1 MPNPEA
7 SVVPNFESVEEM
19 KTALGAKARFE
30 HINLYPRDGSTI
42 QGEVEERVAELARV
56 DNGEALAFNA
66 GMAAVAAA
74 VDTAL
79 FERGADRPV
88 LACSRE
94 MYTQTRKLIDRYV
107 RPRGVEVRLFESGDT
122 DDVEKVIDSRSP
134 DIFMSETVSNFLN
147 VPVLDTDHLLEKIRS
162 MDNPPT
168 VVLDN
173 TLPLSTAMPLGEK
186 ITPDDKVIAVESG
199 TKSYTFNQVLMGVAY
214 TRNPELLRELL
225 AYRRTVGS
233 VVGGACLAQSLELLP
248 ESIEAFDARNRRLY
262 ATTGALA
269 LAMDEAIQRHNA
281 ASPHEPVNVIV
292 SHPALP
298 AHDNHDLYK
307 RQYPEGGAPV
317 LYLQSGTIG
326 QWDLGKALWDHP
338 GVRQHARLS
347 QSFGFDE
354 TKIVVDENVGAVR
367 VAGGA
372 KTDAQKLGTA
382 LAEAVV
388 SAK

>member
-1 MPNPEA
+1 MPNLET
-7 SVVPNFESVEEM
+7 SVVPNFDSIEEM
-19 KTALGAKARFE
+19 KEALGAKARFE
-30 HINLYPRDGSTI
+30 HIDLYPRDGSVI

-56 DNGEALAFNA
+56 ESGEALAFNA

-94 MYTQTRKLIDRYV
+94 MYTQTKKFVDRYI
-107 RPRGVEVRLFESGDT
+107 RPRGVDVRLFESGDR
-122 DDVEKVIDSRSP
+122 DEVEDVIDSRNP
-134 DIFMSETVSNFLN
+134 DVLMSETVSNFLN
-147 VPVLDTDHLLEKIRS
+147 VPILDTDHLLEKIRS
-162 MDNPPT
+162 MKNPPT

-186 ITPDDKVIAVESG
+186 ITPEDRVIAVESG

-214 TRNPELLRELL
+214 TKKPELLKELL

-233 VVGGACLAQSLELLP
+233 VVGGTCLAQAIELLP
-248 ESIEAFDARNRRLY
+248 ESIEDFDERNRRLY
-262 ATTGALA
+262 ATTEVLA
-269 LAMDEAIQRHNA
+269 LAMDQGIRKHNA
-281 ASPHEPVNVIV
+281 DSSDDPVNVIV
-292 SHPALP
+292 SHPILP
-298 AHDNHDLYK
+298 THDNHDLYK
-307 RQYPEGGAPV
+307 QQYPDGGAPV
-317 LYLQSGTIG
+317 LYLQSAAIG
-326 QWDLGKALWDHP
+326 QWDLGQALWSHP
-338 GVRQHARLS
+338 EVRQHARLS

-367 VAGGA
+367 IAGGA

-388 SAK
+388 LAK